1 MSNKVKNVN
10 IKKRSYYFINDIIN
24 IKDFNPNNSKIDE
37 KSYKNTL
44 NYHSGY
50 VMIKDSKYIKLYSV
64 NNLYLTF
71 RYVTGQINGN

>member
-10 IKKRSYYFINDIIN
+10 IKKRSYYFINEIIN

-64 NNLYLTF
+64 NNLYFTF
-71 RYVTGQINGN
+71 RYVTG

>member
-10 IKKRSYYFINDIIN
+10 IKKRTYYFINEIII
-24 IKDFNPNNSKIDE
+24 IKDFNLNNIKIDE

-50 VMIKDSKYIKLYSV
+50 VMIKDSKYIKFYSV
-64 NNLYLTF
+64 NNLYFTF
-71 RYVTGQINGN
+71 RYVTG

>member
-10 IKKRSYYFINDIIN
+10 IKKRSYYFINEIIN

-44 NYHSGY
+44 NYPSGY

-71 RYVTGQINGN
+71 RYVTG

>member
-10 IKKRSYYFINDIIN
+10 IKKRSYYFINEIIN

-37 KSYKNTL
+37 QSYKNTL

-71 RYVTGQINGN
+71 RYVTG